1 MFFFWRK
8 IERSHVTRVKSGTYS
23 MEPETRNRRS
33 FEDTLFKKGRITKIR
48 STGEPFDT
56 EQSFWRL
63 VLSAHAKDVDHVR
76 KKGRKKREEIA

>member
-1 MFFFWRK
+1 
-8 IERSHVTRVKSGTYS
+8 
-23 MEPETRNRRS
+23 MEPETRNHRS
-33 FEDTLFKKGRITKIR
+33 FEHTLFKKGRITKIR